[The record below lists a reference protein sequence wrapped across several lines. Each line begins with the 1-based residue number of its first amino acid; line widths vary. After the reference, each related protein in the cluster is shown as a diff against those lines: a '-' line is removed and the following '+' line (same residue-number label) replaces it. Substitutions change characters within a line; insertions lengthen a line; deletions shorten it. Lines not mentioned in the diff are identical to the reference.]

1 MSFAVEGF
9 ARTILA
15 SFLTAD
21 MYIYVKTL
29 REGKGERDHYK
40 PFYYHHQR
48 PPQPPLFY
56 RYDGRFSGLKRKR
69 IFSITKRDE
78 RQIGTSQEKDFLN
91 PLFALNRF
99 TGAPKDGAC

>member
-48 PPQPPLFY
+48 F
-56 RYDGRFSGLKRKR
+56 KRKR